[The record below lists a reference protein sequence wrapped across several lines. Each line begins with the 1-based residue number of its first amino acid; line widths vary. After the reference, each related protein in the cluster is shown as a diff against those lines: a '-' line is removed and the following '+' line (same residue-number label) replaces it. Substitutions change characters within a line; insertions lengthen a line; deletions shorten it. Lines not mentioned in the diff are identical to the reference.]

1 MCDRGV
7 DAAVT
12 STVTVLVIDIG
23 PLLLGPF
30 KDCCVD
36 SRALNIV
43 LSRASS

>member
-7 DAAVT
+7 DATVT
-12 STVTVLVIDIG
+12 DTATVLVIDRSR
-23 PLLLGPF
+23 LLGPF